1 MQGLGIKDVLFFTHT
16 IFSVQL
22 KKKSKFFQDFKALL
36 LTIKEKKNT
45 VVFMII
51 KCTSTSY

>member
-1 MQGLGIKDVLFFTHT
+1 MQGLGIKDVLFLHT